1 MKSALTIVEFILNV
15 IVELFKSLV
24 RYALMAGFFVA
35 SLITFAVLMVIHF
48 VR

>member
-1 MKSALTIVEFILNV
+1 MKSVLALIEFVLNV
-15 IVELFKSLV
+15 IAELFKSLL
-24 RYALMAGFFVA
+24 RYALMAALLFA